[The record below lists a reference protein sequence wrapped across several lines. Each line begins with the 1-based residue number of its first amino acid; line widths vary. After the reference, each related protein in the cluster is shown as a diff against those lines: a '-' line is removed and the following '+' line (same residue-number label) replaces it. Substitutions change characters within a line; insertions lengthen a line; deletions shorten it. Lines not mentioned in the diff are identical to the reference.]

1 MLKKMI
7 EHKINSKYD
16 FIQGYY
22 INDLSIC
29 DDLINFFENSKDKKQ
44 GLCNKGVVKSIK
56 DSTDI
61 NIHPMKSKFYV
72 ELTNYFNELEKC
84 LQVYKDKYKYCYY
97 DTATWYINDNYNIQ
111 KYIPNQAYHQ
121 WHCERGNLNT
131 SNRHLVWM
139 TYLNDIKQ
147 GGETEFYYQKLKVKP
162 EKGLT
167 LFFPSDWTFTHKG
180 HTTID
185 EDKYIITGWY
195 HLIK

>member
-1 MLKKMI
+1 MK
-7 EHKINSKYD
+7 EHKINSQYD
-16 FIQGYY
+16 FVQGYY
-22 INDLSIC
+22 MNDLSIC
-29 DDLINFFENSKDKKQ
+29 DYLINLHKTTKTVDGFSGNRI
-44 GLCNKGVVKSIK
+44 NKNKK
-56 DSTDI
+56 DSTDLVLK
-61 NIHPMKSKFYV
+61 PQETKFYQ
-72 ELTNYFNELEKC
+72 ELNQYFQEQENALN
-84 LQVYKDKYKYCYY
+84 VYKKKDEYSNTNISEWRIDDDFNVQKYKPS
-97 DTATWYINDNYNIQ
+97 Q
-111 KYIPNQAYHQ
+111 GYHA
-121 WHCERGNLNT
+121 WHCERNSLSN

-139 TYLNDIKQ
+139 TYLNDVKQ